1 MINFY
6 SSFIKRIADVIIA
19 LIVSFFFMPLII
31 LIVMILFFRYD
42 KKVIYMH
49 KRIGKKGK
57 SFNLFKF
64 RTMYSNSEV
73 LLEKYLEKSDYAR
86 KEWTRNQKLYDD
98 PRVTRFGKILRKY
111 SLDEIPQL
119 INVFLGE
126 MSIVGPRP
134 IVLDEVEKYKEEIGK
149 TRRAELAE
157 AKARVFKDFL
167 SKF

>member
-1 MINFY
+1 
-6 SSFIKRIADVIIA
+6 
-19 LIVSFFFMPLII
+19 
-31 LIVMILFFRYD
+31 
-42 KKVIYMH
+42 MH

-134 IVLDEVEKYKEEIGK
+134 IVLDEVEKYKEKFEVYCKVKPGITGLWQVSGRNDIDYNKRIELDTFYVNNLNFFMDVSILIK
-149 TRRAELAE
+149 TLPAVIFNKGAY
-157 AKARVFKDFL
+157 
-167 SKF
+167 